1 MNLIQT
7 IENAQKK
14 LSKLVYVTTIFIERK
29 SYDENTNIIVCVKE
43 NGVCFMSK
51 FNNDEC
57 FISLEDLNA
66 DDWEVVE

>member
-14 LSKLVYVTTIFIERK
+14 LSKLVYVSTIFIERK
-29 SYDENTNIIVCVKE
+29 SWDNNTNIIVCVKE
-43 NGVCFMSK
+43 NGFCLMSK

-57 FISLEDLNA
+57 LISLDDLKA
-66 DDWEVVE
+66 DDWKVVE

>member
-29 SYDENTNIIVCVKE
+29 SYDENTKYN
-43 NGVCFMSK
+43 
-51 FNNDEC
+51 
-57 FISLEDLNA
+57 SLCKRKWCLFY
-66 DDWEVVE
+66 V